1 VNRRRAAIL
10 LVGVVCTAGARATPA
25 AAFNPLGVVC
35 SAATLASGILGKAC
49 GLVENGGRLVTTAKS
64 LLGGHLGRALKTALG
79 DAGQAVASHASVAV
93 GLAAIGAWV
102 LGGAKFALRETAK
115 VISETTTPQLTS
127 SWFSGTYWRVAGIA
141 SLLTLPFLFAAA
153 IQAVVRSDLALL
165 LRTVLGYL
173 PLALLVVGIAAP
185 VTTLLLSGSDELS
198 ALVTSAAG
206 QPGAGALGLSGAL
219 AGLSA
224 LAGSPFLLFFLGLLT
239 VAGALTLWLELLIR
253 EAAVYVV
260 VLMLPL
266 AFAAMVWPAR
276 RAWAIRAV
284 ELLVALILSKFAI
297 VAVLSL
303 GGAAMDQA
311 FGHSLTA
318 PLVGLVLVM
327 MGAFAPWVLLRLVP
341 LAEMASAAVGSFRGE
356 ARLLARAE
364 VPFVV
369 GVGGEAWA
377 TRATSDMRRV
387 ADEAAPLPSP
397 GSAGRTAGGSS
408 EPGEEPDA
416 PGGAASDP
424 PSDPPHDPPD
434 ASPDPSPDP
443 PSDGPT
449 GGSGTA
455 VGVETPSGGGTADE
469 AAPAGA
475 GDRIPGLPDMW
486 QAADLTWRPLV
497 IGTEGGWPPRLW
509 PAEPG
514 PDGALP
520 PGDDPAEET
529 GLLPSPQAPLPDG
542 PDVAPPPGEPA
553 TPLPS
558 SESATPAL
566 PSESPAAPPP
576 IGSPEEQTDA

>member
-1 VNRRRAAIL
+1 VSRRRAAVL
-10 LVGVVCTAGARATPA
+10 LVGVVCTAGIRAAPA
-25 AAFNPLGVVC
+25 AAFNPLSVVC
-35 SAATLASGILGKAC
+35 GAASLASGIVGKAC
-49 GLVENGGRLVTTAKS
+49 GVVQNGGRLVTAAKS
-64 LLGGHLGRALKTALG
+64 LLGGHVGQALKTALG
-79 DAGQAVASHASVAV
+79 GAGQAVASRATVAV
-93 GLAAIGAWV
+93 SLAAIGAWV

-115 VISETTTPQLTS
+115 VISETTTPQLRS
-127 SWFSGTYWRVAGIA
+127 SWFSATYWRVAGIA
-141 SLLTLPFLFAAA
+141 SLLTLPFLFAAV

-173 PLALLVVGIAAP
+173 PLALLVVSIAAP
-185 VTTLLLSGSDELS
+185 VTTLLLAGSDELS
-198 ALVTSAAG
+198 ALVGSAAG
-206 QPGAGALGLSGAL
+206 QPGAAALGLGGAL

-364 VPFVV
+364 VPFAV
-369 GVGGEAWA
+369 GVGGEVWA
-377 TRATSDMRRV
+377 ARATSDMRRV
-387 ADEAAPLPSP
+387 ADEAAPLPPS
-397 GSAGRTAGGSS
+397 GAVGRTAARSA
-408 EPGEEPDA
+408 EPGEGPGA
-416 PGGAASDP
+416 QGGASLEP
-424 PSDPPHDPPD
+424 PSDPPDDTPEAPHDPRPE
-434 ASPDPSPDP
+434 P
-443 PSDGPT
+443 PPGGPT
-449 GGSGTA
+449 GTG
-455 VGVETPSGGGTADE
+455 GVADGAGIEGGGE
-469 AAPAGA
+469 SPLAGA
-475 GDRIPGLPDMW
+475 GERLPGLPEMW
-486 QAADLTWRPLV
+486 QAGDLTWQPLV
-497 IGTEGGWPPRLW
+497 LGTEGGWPPQVW
-509 PAEPG
+509 PAQPG
-514 PDGALP
+514 SDDSAPPSPDLEEQASLLPPPQTPPSDELAGLPHAPSPDESASLPPSEGSGLPQAPGELATPPDGAS
-520 PGDDPAEET
+520 EE
-529 GLLPSPQAPLPDG
+529 
-542 PDVAPPPGEPA
+542 
-553 TPLPS
+553 
-558 SESATPAL
+558 
-566 PSESPAAPPP
+566 
-576 IGSPEEQTDA
+576 